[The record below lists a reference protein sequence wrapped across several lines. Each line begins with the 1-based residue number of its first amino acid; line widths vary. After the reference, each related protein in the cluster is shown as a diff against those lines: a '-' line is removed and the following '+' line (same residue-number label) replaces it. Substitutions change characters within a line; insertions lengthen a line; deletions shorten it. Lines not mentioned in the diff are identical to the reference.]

1 MMREHPDHPFFRQ
14 LMNVAIIWHMHQP
27 LYRQPGSDV
36 AILPWVRLHA
46 VKDYL
51 HMAQVLARHP
61 RVHVTFTL
69 TPSLVAQLEDYASGK
84 LVDRLMQLAGQDFF
98 SPDDKQ
104 YMLNMCFSISWDNI
118 IRRYP
123 PYESIL
129 NRRHLALL
137 NPDYFSTQTYRDLLV
152 WFNLAWTDPNLLES
166 DPFLAGLVQKGE
178 GFSQDEARQL
188 IQFHV
193 DIIGKVLPTYRQLS
207 EAGQLELITVPFY
220 HPILPLLV
228 DSRIARR
235 PSPGLAIPD
244 PPFQAPEDAQEQ
256 LHWAVAKHT
265 EVVGKPPE
273 GLWPSE
279 GSVAPEILPMVA
291 DAGLRWLAT
300 DEAILGES
308 LNIYFD
314 RDDGGLVRRGDLLY
328 HPWRLTTDAGD
339 LAIIFR
345 DHDLSDRVGFVYQH
359 LEGKQAAEDMIVR
372 MERIARSFGQREDAL
387 ITVILDGENA
397 WEYYEHNGDAFLN
410 ELYRRLGQHPDLK
423 AVTPGEHL
431 ARHPAT
437 DAIENLAS
445 GSWIMGDFTTWMGD
459 PQHTVAWS
467 RLRDLRE
474 AYGLWLKEAKP
485 EADRLLAV
493 QHYLFAAEGSDWFW
507 WYSHR
512 NSSDQ
517 DAMFDELFRD
527 YLRAAYQ
534 AMNMIPPEELASP
547 IVGMPE
553 QPPAP
558 RHFITPHLVAA
569 PDPGIHWSEAE
580 VIRPQASVGAMQR
593 AGGVIQAVR
602 YGNDVSNLYVRTELA
617 APIAQFSLTLH
628 LATEGGRYQ
637 VQLGQKQSTA
647 FLFRLEN
654 GSQVNL
660 GPVPSA
666 LGERLAEFSLP
677 LAQIGVDL
685 GRESVGAFYLAVRN
699 AAGEEE
705 RLPADGEAELRFA
718 RA

>member
-1 MMREHPDHPFFRQ
+1 
-14 LMNVAIIWHMHQP
+14 MNVAIVWHMHQP

-51 HMAQVLARHP
+51 HMAQVLARYP
-61 RVHVTFTL
+61 DVHVTFTL
-69 TPSLVAQLEDYASGK
+69 TPSLAEQLEDYASGK
-84 LVDRLMQLAGQDFF
+84 LVDRLMQLAKQDFF

-123 PYESIL
+123 PYEAIL
-129 NRRHLALL
+129 NRRHLALM

-178 GFSQDEARQL
+178 GFTVDEARQL
-188 IQFHV
+188 IDVHM
-193 DIIGKVLPTYRQLS
+193 DIMGKVLPTYRQLS
-207 EAGQLELITVPFY
+207 EAGQLELITVPFF

-228 DSRIARR
+228 DSRIAQR
-235 PSPGLAIPD
+235 PSPGLPIPD
-244 PPFQAPEDAQEQ
+244 PPFQAPEDAREQ
-256 LHWAVAKHT
+256 LRWAVDKHT
-265 EVVGKPPE
+265 EVIGRKPA

-279 GSVAPEILPMVA
+279 GSVAPEILPLVA
-291 DAGLRWLAT
+291 DAGLHWLAT

-314 RDDGGLVRRGDLLY
+314 RDDGGLVKRGDLLY
-328 HPWRLTTDAGD
+328 HPWRLATDAGD

-372 MERIARSFGQREDAL
+372 LERIARTFGQREDAL
-387 ITVILDGENA
+387 ATVILDGENA
-397 WEYYEHNGDAFLN
+397 WEYYEHNGDVFLN
-410 ELYRRLGQHPDLK
+410 ELYRRLGDHPDLQ

-431 ARHPAT
+431 AQHPPT
-437 DAIENLAS
+437 DTIDHLAS

-459 PQHTVAWS
+459 PQHIVAWS

-474 AYGLWLKEAKP
+474 AYGLWIQDEKP
-485 EADRLLAV
+485 DADRLREV
-493 QHYLFAAEGSDWFW
+493 QAYLFAAEGSDWFW

-517 DAMFDELFRD
+517 DALFDELFRE
-527 YLRAAYQ
+527 YLGAAYR
-534 AMNMIPPEELASP
+534 AMEMMPPEELARP
-547 IVGMPE
+547 IAGMPE

-558 RHFITPHLVAA
+558 RRFITPHLVAA
-569 PDPGIHWSEAE
+569 PDPGIHWAGAE
-580 VIRPQASVGAMQR
+580 VIRPGASVGTMQR

-602 YGNDVSNLYVRTELA
+602 YGNDANNLYLRVELA
-617 APIAQFSLTLH
+617 APLAQFALSLH
-628 LATEGGRYQ
+628 LTTEGGRY
-637 VQLGQKQSTA
+637 VMKLGQKQSTA

-660 GPVPSA
+660 GPVQSA
-666 LGERLAEFSLP
+666 LGERLAEFAVP
-677 LAQIGVDL
+677 LSQIGVDL
-685 GRESVGAFYLAVRN
+685 SRESVGAFAVSLRN

-705 RLPADGEAELRFA
+705 RLPEEGEAELRFA
-718 RA
+718 HS